1 MAGSR
6 FNHRPNPM
14 SVTISAADVN
24 KLRKMTGAGLMD
36 CKKALQ
42 ETGGDFDAAIDYLRK
57 KGQKVAEKRAD
68 RDATE
73 GAAIALTDGSGSF
86 GVAIRLSSETDFVA
100 KNDEF
105 VGFARAIAE
114 KALAERPA
122 DTAALLGLA
131 LDGATIG
138 DRVTEM
144 VGKIGEKIEVAEY
157 ATLEAACV
165 VPYIHAGNKI
175 GVLVGLNQAGETAEG
190 MGRDVAM
197 QIAAMNPVAV
207 DETAVPDNIKQ
218 RELEIGREKALAE
231 GKPENIVDK
240 IAEGTLKK
248 WYKENTLVNQAFVKD
263 GSKTVGQAVAAAAS
277 GLEVT
282 GFARLSVGE

>member
-1 MAGSR
+1 
-6 FNHRPNPM
+6 M

-122 DTAALLGLA
+122 DTAALLGLSF
-131 LDGATIG
+131 DGATIG

-157 ATLEAACV
+157 ATLEAPCV
-165 VPYIHAGNKI
+165 VPYIHAGNRI
-175 GVLVGLNQAGETAEG
+175 GVLVGLNQPGETAEG

-207 DETAVPDNIKQ
+207 DESGVPEHIKQ

>member
-1 MAGSR
+1 
-6 FNHRPNPM
+6 M

-73 GAAIALTDGSGSF
+73 GAAIALTDGSGSY

-122 DTAALLGLA
+122 DTAALLGLSF
-131 LDGATIG
+131 DGATIG

-157 ATLEAACV
+157 ATLEAPCV
-165 VPYIHAGNKI
+165 VPYIHAGNRI
-175 GVLVGLNQAGETAEG
+175 GVLVGLNQPGETAEG

-207 DETAVPDNIKQ
+207 DESGVPENIKQ

>member
-1 MAGSR
+1 
-6 FNHRPNPM
+6 M

-122 DTAALLGLA
+122 DTTALLGLA

-175 GVLVGLNQAGETAEG
+175 GVLVGLNQAGEVAEG

-207 DETAVPDNIKQ
+207 DESGVPESTKQ

>member
-1 MAGSR
+1 
-6 FNHRPNPM
+6 M

-122 DTAALLGLA
+122 DTAALLGLS

-207 DETAVPDNIKQ
+207 DESGVPESIKQ

>member
-1 MAGSR
+1 
-6 FNHRPNPM
+6 M

-263 GSKTVGQAVAAAAS
+263 GSKTVGQAVAAASS

>member
-1 MAGSR
+1 
-6 FNHRPNPM
+6 M